1 MMCACVRQCEGG
13 RDVIEVAM
21 KTADED
27 KKGSSTSISQ
37 KQYKS
42 IITEGHYAQEWSR
55 RTGCGR
61 W

>member
-27 KKGSSTSISQ
+27 KKVTHTRIVFT
-37 KQYKS
+37 YLR
-42 IITEGHYAQEWSR
+42 HNYMYLLHLVR
-55 RTGCGR
+55 
-61 W
+61 